1 MGKFKVGDLVWWG
14 SERAALGQLLGDR
27 PQLGIVVKE
36 LSLSQYGVQWLT
48 DSNTVREHYAHELVK
63 VEVEGE

>member
-1 MGKFKVGDLVWWG
+1 MSKFKVGDLVWWG

-27 PQLGIVVKE
+27 PQLGIVVGE
-36 LSLSQYGVQWLT
+36 LSLSQYRVQWFT
-48 DSNTVREHYAHELVK
+48 DSNIVRPHWPHELVK